1 MGAQVQH
8 INRTHT
14 WSEAQIKELAQKDR
28 KRAIHIIIHKYR
40 ESLLYHAVCIVKD
53 QDEAYDLVQEVFVR
67 AIREERL
74 FSLDFRIKAW
84 LYRVTSN
91 LCFNQ
96 VRNKK
101 RRASILDTAKIC
113 DRAEAKQVVEIF
125 ADERQSEI
133 LYAISTLSEEHQQI
147 LMLRYYED
155 LSYSEL
161 SEILQVKL
169 GTVMSRLSRARA
181 KLLEIVDEDLLASL
195 PQ

>member
-14 WSEAQIKELAQKDR
+14 WSEAQLKELAQKDR
-28 KRAIHIIIHKYR
+28 KRAIHIVIQKYR

-74 FSLDFRIKAW
+74 FTVDFRIKAW

-101 RRASILDTAKIC
+101 RRTSILDAAKIS
-113 DRAEAKQVVEIF
+113 DRTEAEQIAAIF
-125 ADERQSEI
+125 ADERQAEI
-133 LYAISTLSEEHQQI
+133 LSAISTLSEEHQQI

-161 SEILQVKL
+161 SEVLQVKL

-181 KLLEIVDEDLLASL
+181 KLLEIIDEDLLSSF
-195 PQ
+195 PR